1 MKHPLNECRIINTH
15 YEACQL
21 EFRATKFRKAHSAA
35 YETPC
40 SQALIGEAF
49 AGSHQNL
56 IIMGKT
62 NNTSEMI
69 QGSQLIKKVRPEKGF
84 FIKTRERYISK
95 DGNEHSR
102 FIWEPVTV
110 GDMWVEK
117 IGGKCH
123 INFILHRSDG
133 SVNQID
139 QPISQQRFNLY
150 VGYKFDA
157 NRIDL
162 IEKILQENRNGL
174 CVKRYSATKLLHV
187 KVTQMLWEELIGNAK
202 KCGQNLSQYC
212 LTLLRGKQPR
222 AAFSEE
228 ELELL
233 RSLKKTRSDVQLMFN
248 GMVAEFAKI
257 PEAERLRAVINAR
270 SFDWWREHL
279 ITALEFFDKMR
290 EKVLNK

>member
-1 MKHPLNECRIINTH
+1 MKHPINEFRIINTH

-56 IIMGKT
+56 IIMGNT

-117 IGGKCH
+117 IGGNATSISSCTGPTAQS
-123 INFILHRSDG
+123 IRLTNPSAN
-133 SVNQID
+133 SV
-139 QPISQQRFNLY
+139 S
-150 VGYKFDA
+150 
-157 NRIDL
+157 
-162 IEKILQENRNGL
+162 
-174 CVKRYSATKLLHV
+174 KL
-187 KVTQMLWEELIGNAK
+187 K
-202 KCGQNLSQYC
+202 
-212 LTLLRGKQPR
+212 
-222 AAFSEE
+222 
-228 ELELL
+228 
-233 RSLKKTRSDVQLMFN
+233 
-248 GMVAEFAKI
+248 
-257 PEAERLRAVINAR
+257 RLR
-270 SFDWWREHL
+270 L
-279 ITALEFFDKMR
+279 
-290 EKVLNK
+290 